1 LSDKGR
7 REEGK
12 SKARD
17 WFSEEEICQN
27 WGKKLSKGDSAL
39 EAKTRHKELKFQENP
54 GWFLK

>member
-1 LSDKGR
+1 VLRAVNKNEAGEGELSDKGR

-27 WGKKLSKGDSAL
+27 
-39 EAKTRHKELKFQENP
+39 
-54 GWFLK
+54 